1 MMCYDISDPQKIK
14 YKGRIMEFRTE
25 IEQAIQEMGFTE
37 LTDIQKQTI
46 PLLMGGQDVI
56 GHSHTGTGK
65 TAAFAIPILEH
76 IDSQND
82 LIQSIVI
89 APTRELAVQITD
101 EFKRIAKYM
110 TNIKIV
116 TVFGGDPITRQIRL
130 LKERPQIVVGT
141 PGRLLDHMER
151 RTIRLDHIQM
161 LVLDE
166 ADEMLKMGFQED
178 IEKILET
185 TPKTRQTL
193 MFSATMPKPILALA
207 KKYMNEPELVK
218 VIGDA
223 STNSDVIQYYYKVR
237 RENKT
242 EALYRLIN
250 IYRPKLTL
258 VFCNTKVQVDE
269 LTTELIDR
277 GLNVDKIH
285 GDLPQTVRLDVL
297 RKFHTGVIDVMVATD
312 VAARGLDIKMVE
324 AVINYDVPEKADYY
338 VHRIGRTGRI
348 GNLGYSFTLVSRG
361 ELRKIDEIER
371 IVHTKIKKRNIPT
384 YDKVRD
390 VKDDKLVEQMIQLL
404 ENNQFEREYQI
415 LNKAIQAKLTE
426 DQIIVSL
433 LRMLTHDSQAEH
445 NILDINEAFEPM
457 QKRNKESKSPRFHLN
472 VGKKDG
478 LIVSDILDFVAPR
491 LGIQRRDVMEI
502 AILTEFS
509 FFSVPESVANQVM
522 TKLAGEKIKGR
533 RAVLSPSFKPRKPG
547 GFPKRDSNR

>member
-1 MMCYDISDPQKIK
+1 
-14 YKGRIMEFRTE
+14 MEFRTE

-361 ELRKIDEIER
+361 ELGKINEIER

-390 VKDDKLVEQMIQLL
+390 VKDDKLVEQMMQML
-404 ENNQFEREYQI
+404 ENDPFDREYQI

-433 LRMLTHDSQAEH
+433 LRMLTRDSQAEH
-445 NILDINEAFEPM
+445 NVLDINEAFEPM

-478 LIVSDILDFVAPR
+478 LTVSDILDFVAPR
-491 LGIQRRDVMEI
+491 LEIQRWDVKEI

-522 TKLAGEKIKGR
+522 AKLSGEKIKGR

-547 GFPKRDSNR
+547 MFSKRDSNR